1 MALKNNTPN
10 TPINH
15 PSKEG
20 VLISGVHAA
29 YLLVSQIS
37 RTTTN
42 VSVELYRELGEG
54 EVAPFSRMEG
64 YVQIA
69 ECGPHNLGEAPTT
82 GNLSTY
88 WQDVHDFAI
97 SVLGSNFTKI

>member
-15 PSKEG
+15 PKKED
-20 VLISGVHAA
+20 VFIKVSAA
-29 YLLVSQIS
+29 YLILTQNQNDS
-37 RTTTN
+37 TN
-42 VSVELYRELGEG
+42 VQVEFYRELRDGE
-54 EVAPFSRMEG
+54 EAPYSRMEG
-64 YVQIA
+64 YIQIA